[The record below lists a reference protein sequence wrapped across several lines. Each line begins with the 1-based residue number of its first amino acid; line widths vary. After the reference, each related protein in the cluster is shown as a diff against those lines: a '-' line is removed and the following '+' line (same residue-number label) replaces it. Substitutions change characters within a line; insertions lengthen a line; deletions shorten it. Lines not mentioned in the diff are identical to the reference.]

1 MKWFCLPCRAP
12 GSVRRARRALH
23 TRFRS
28 ACASTQRTTPP
39 SGVPLRCHSGQCTAQ
54 NVFIFAI
61 FGMSQKG
68 RPDIRYPTVSDS
80 QYYFGMMADGTDMV
94 RSLRRTGL
102 PNPEEYRKAKNK
114 YKTWDGPAITEYKRL
129 LAVNARNPLVASKNQ
144 VEHARYY
151 HLTELKSR
159 REPEFVVVVSIFM
172 SC

>member
-1 MKWFCLPCRAP
+1 MVLPAMPGPRLGAP
-12 GSVRRARRALH
+12 GPAGIAHTIPISVCINAADNATEWRAIALSLGAV
-23 TRFRS
+23 RK
-28 ACASTQRTTPP
+28 
-39 SGVPLRCHSGQCTAQ
+39 
-54 NVFIFAI
+54 NVFIMCYLWNVSKRA
-61 FGMSQKG
+61 